1 MDFFALTNT
10 TGYIKAGNPLNK
22 REKILT
28 RPVDGGRQAK
38 ALNAYDG
45 IDTSSV
51 FADKLREAY
60 EHRKYS
66 HS

>member
-22 REKILT
+22 REKIQN
-28 RPVDGGRQAK
+28 RPVSGVRQAK
-38 ALNAYDG
+38 AFNAYDG

-51 FADKLREAY
+51 FSDKLREAY

-66 HS
+66 NI